1 MKPCSVAVIGAG
13 LMGVGIAAR
22 FAQHGHPTHLFDV
35 DAARLAQAPAVL
47 ASILDELIE
56 VGQFA
61 SGARAD
67 ALRALVPCSDLAQ
80 IGDARLVIEAAPEN
94 LALKHGIY
102 RELEAIVADDVIIG
116 SNTSGY
122 TPDALTPH
130 VRAPQRFL
138 VTHFWN
144 TPHTVPLVEI
154 VPGSA
159 TAAELPPRV
168 AEMLTAVGASPVIL
182 NKAIPGFIGNRL
194 QFAVLREAL
203 AIVQSGAATPEVV
216 DTVMKASLGRRYG
229 LMGPFEVADLAGLDT
244 ILSIAEHLM
253 PELAHDQRSLDL
265 LRERV
270 GAGQTGIRSGVGFY
284 QWNEARRA
292 RSKAIRARQL
302 RGTTLPEGQ

>member
-1 MKPCSVAVIGAG
+1 MKPCTVAVIGAG

-22 FAQHGHPTHLFDV
+22 FAQHGHTTHLFDV
-35 DAARLAQAPAVL
+35 DAARLAQAPIVL

-56 VGQFA
+56 VGQFEPH
-61 SGARAD
+61 ARAE
-67 ALRALVPCSDLAQ
+67 ALRALVPCSNLAQ
-80 IGDARLVIEAAPEN
+80 IEDARLVIEAAPEK
-94 LALKHGIY
+94 LALKHQIY
-102 RELEAIVADDVIIG
+102 RDLEAIVADDVIIG

-122 TPDALTPH
+122 TPDALTPQM
-130 VRAPQRFL
+130 RAPQRFL

-154 VPGSA
+154 VPGSS
-159 TAAELPPRV
+159 TAAELPHRV

-216 DTVMKASLGRRYG
+216 DAVMKASLGRRYG

-253 PELAHDQRSLDL
+253 PELAHDQGSLDL

-284 QWNEARRA
+284 EWNAARRA
-292 RSKAIRARQL
+292 RIKAIRARQL
-302 RGTTLPEGQ
+302 RGTTLPDGQ